1 LAQNSVLILDDE
13 PEMLDSCRRILSRSG
28 YRCIGTSD
36 PKEAI
41 ALVRSDH
48 PDLVLTDLKMPGMDG
63 LEVLHCAREV
73 DSDVAVIVF
82 TAFAT
87 IPSAV
92 AAVKQGAFDFI
103 AKPFS
108 MDELKLAVERALE
121 HRRLALENRNMRDQ
135 LQGVLGF
142 ENIIGRSPALMEAL
156 KLVRRAARSESDIVI
171 LGESGTGK
179 ELIARAI
186 HANSRR
192 CVEPFVA
199 VDCASLPEN
208 LLESELFGHEKGAF
222 TGALKAKAGL
232 IETANRGTLFLDEVA
247 ELPPSLQVK
256 LLRTLQERQIRRVG
270 GVQETRVDI
279 RVVSATNRNLD
290 ELIRNGR
297 FREDLYY
304 RLNVITIKMP
314 PLRER
319 SGDVTLLARDF
330 LKKQRIN
337 DGFHVHGFRPEVLR
351 TLEAYSWPGNVREL
365 RNVIERACALAE
377 GELIGLNHL
386 PDQLRYASVRT
397 DGGTAID
404 DAVPACSLKSAK
416 DRWLS
421 NFEPTYIDNL
431 LKEHRGN
438 VSQVARVAGIDR
450 KTLYRLIK
458 KYHLR

>member
-1 LAQNSVLILDDE
+1 MAQESVLILDDE
-13 PEMLDSCRRILSRSG
+13 AEMVDSCLRILSRSG
-28 YRCIGTSD
+28 YRCVGTSD

-41 ALVRSDH
+41 ALLRLEH
-48 PDLVLTDLKMPGMDG
+48 PDLVLTDLRMPGMDG
-63 LEVLHCAREV
+63 LEVLHCAREI
-73 DSDVAVIVF
+73 DPDVPIIVF

-92 AAVKQGAFDFI
+92 EAVKQGAFDFI

-108 MDELKLAVERALE
+108 MDELKLAVERALK
-121 HRRLALENRNMRDQ
+121 HRRLALENRNMRHQ
-135 LQGVLGF
+135 LQGILGF
-142 ENIIGRSPALMEAL
+142 EDIIGHSAALMEVL

-179 ELIARAI
+179 ELVARAI

-192 CVEPFVA
+192 YAEAFVA

-270 GVQETRVDI
+270 GVHETRVDI
-279 RVVSATNRNLD
+279 RVLSATNRNLD

-304 RLNVITIKMP
+304 RLNVITIKVP

-319 SGDVTLLARDF
+319 SADVTLLAHDF

-337 DGFHVHGFRPEVLR
+337 DGFQVRGFRPEALR
-351 TLEAYSWPGNVREL
+351 VLEAYSWPGNVREL

-377 GELIGLNHL
+377 SDLIGLNDL
-386 PDQLRYASVRT
+386 PDPLRYASAGR
-397 DGGTAID
+397 DSGTAIE
-404 DAVPACSLKSAK
+404 DATPAFSLKSAK

-421 NFEPTYIDNL
+421 NFEPTYIENL

-438 VSQVARVAGIDR
+438 VSQAARAAGIDR
-450 KTLYRLIK
+450 KTFYRLIN